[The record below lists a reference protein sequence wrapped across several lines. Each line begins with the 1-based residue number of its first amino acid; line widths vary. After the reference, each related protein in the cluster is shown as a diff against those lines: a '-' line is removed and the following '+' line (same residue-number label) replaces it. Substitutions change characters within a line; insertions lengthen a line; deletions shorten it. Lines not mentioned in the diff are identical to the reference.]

1 MELLDFDDELTELA
15 TDDLLELA
23 TVELTVEDLLEL
35 DAVASQAPKLVHAFV
50 HAQPTPGS

>member
-1 MELLDFDDELTELA
+1 MELFDFDDELTIELA
-15 TDDLLELA
+15 VDDLLELA
-23 TVELTVEDLLEL
+23 VEDLVEL